1 MLTDSIKITLTNTNN
16 SLLLTTKINHI
27 KLVAVSKN
35 SDQRQL
41 KMLLSVLQML
51 PLITLLAYVLKLV
64 ILMLLV
70 AHKIYKNL
78 LFMLNNLLVI
88 LHGLDTTGVL
98 NLPTDNLILLLEKNN
113 RMKESSVLEEMFRVH
128 NSLTLNQYNRV
139 NTVNNRANKVMVNLI
154 VKNYSKL
161 SERKLFLVVLE
172 VFKVWVS
179 CTELLMMM
187 AADLSTLLNS
197 VRFAKTSVSVSLN
210 NKLLN
215 YLNSS
220 IEMVLV
226 KLIMMNSLETLEV
239 K

>member
-1 MLTDSIKITLTNTNN
+1 
-16 SLLLTTKINHI
+16 
-27 KLVAVSKN
+27 
-35 SDQRQL
+35 
-41 KMLLSVLQML
+41 MLLSVLQML
-51 PLITLLAYVLKLV
+51 LLITLLAYVLRLV
-64 ILMLLV
+64 MLMLL
-70 AHKIYKNL
+70 ALKIYKNP
-78 LFMLNNLLVI
+78 LFMLNNLLEI
-88 LHGLDTTGVL
+88 PHGLDTTGVL

-128 NSLTLNQYNRV
+128 NSLKLNQYNRV

-179 CTELLMMM
+179 FTELLMMM
-187 AADLSTLLNS
+187 VADLSTLLNS

-215 YLNSS
+215 YLNSL
-220 IEMVLV
+220 IEMVPV
-226 KLIMMNSLETLEV
+226 KLIMMNSSEMLEV